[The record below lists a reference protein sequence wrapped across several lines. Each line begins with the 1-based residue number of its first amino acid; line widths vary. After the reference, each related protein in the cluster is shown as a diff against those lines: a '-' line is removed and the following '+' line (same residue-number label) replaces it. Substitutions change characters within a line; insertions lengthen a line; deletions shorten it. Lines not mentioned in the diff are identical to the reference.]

1 MGADVR
7 LMRYTPIFL
16 MLVTAGAAYGS
27 DPAYNNPDVVA
38 NPQAG
43 NGVLLYPGGAYGRV
57 EQQGLLQPGDP
68 GEPIRLR
75 KPGKRTLPAVTQDQT
90 AQAPVRPRKLASVS
104 SPTAMPE
111 RKIARAVPQT
121 LPPKTV
127 PRTPS
132 KVAVNQPVRVPPR
145 TADLIDM
152 GDFAVAK
159 PRSVPQGQIKPPYTP
174 PSKPVQVARAEP
186 APVVSGGVRRG
197 SIAFEAN
204 ASDPGS
210 AAVQSLTRLADGLS
224 VAVAGGSGRVQ
235 VMAYAG
241 QKGDKSSNS
250 RRLSLKRALIVRQ
263 LLIDAGIPSDRID
276 VRAMGGATDNGAAE
290 RVDVFLK

>member
-27 DPAYNNPDVVA
+27 DPTYNNPDVVT

-43 NGVLLYPGGAYGRV
+43 SGVLLYPGGAYGRV
-57 EQQGLLQPGDP
+57 EQQGLLQPGDTDA
-68 GEPIRLR
+68 PIRLR
-75 KPGKRTLPAVTQDQT
+75 KLGKHVVPALTDEQT
-90 AQAPVRPRKLASVS
+90 AGAPVRSHKLAKAEAPVVV
-104 SPTAMPE
+104 PE
-111 RKIARAVPQT
+111 RKVAKAQP
-121 LPPKTV
+121 LPPKAV
-127 PRTPS
+127 VRTPP
-132 KVAVNQPVRVPPR
+132 KVAVNQPAKVPPR

-152 GDFAVAK
+152 GDYAVAK
-159 PRSVPQGQIKPPYTP
+159 PRSVQPVPVKPQAVPPP
-174 PSKPVQVARAEP
+174 KPVQVARAEP
-186 APVVSGGVRRG
+186 APAVIGGARRG
-197 SIAFEAN
+197 SIPFEAN

-224 VAVAGGSGRVQ
+224 VAVSGGSGRVQ

-241 QKGDKSSNS
+241 PKGDKSSNA

-263 LLIDAGIPSDRID
+263 LLIDAGVPSDRID
-276 VRAMGGATDNGAAE
+276 VRAMGGANDGGAAE